1 MSPIAAAFGRGG
13 RRTTEAAV
21 ATAAALRNALGA
33 GRGYQGAP
41 PGVRFL
47 PQSTAVTSAPPSQ
60 LAEAVA
66 RRLDGS
72 DRERKLTAAAL
83 ARTLKPEDR
92 IFLAH
97 ALAEGAEGRQG
108 AATTT
113 ACRAARLVMGL
124 VVPGAAGRSGEDGA
138 AEEAAASTSA
148 AGGGEGE
155 GEGGE
160 VPVPSNRALIMLAI
174 MAGESIEASFGAL
187 FTMSSMCAA
196 GWGNLISDIAG
207 LSLQEV
213 IAKHSYHIAKE
224 PELTAEQE
232 ALPITQRA
240 RQAGAM
246 AGISIG
252 CILGMVPLLFLP
264 DASP

>member
-97 ALAEGAEGRQG
+97 ALAEVN
-108 AATTT
+108 
-113 ACRAARLVMGL
+113 ARVRG
-124 VVPGAAGRSGEDGA
+124 
-138 AEEAAASTSA
+138 
-148 AGGGEGE
+148 
-155 GEGGE
+155 
-160 VPVPSNRALIMLAI
+160 
-174 MAGESIEASFGAL
+174 
-187 FTMSSMCAA
+187 
-196 GWGNLISDIAG
+196 
-207 LSLQEV
+207 
-213 IAKHSYHIAKE
+213 K
-224 PELTAEQE
+224 
-232 ALPITQRA
+232 
-240 RQAGAM
+240 
-246 AGISIG
+246 
-252 CILGMVPLLFLP
+252 
-264 DASP
+264 